1 MSMKKTD
8 LEKHLAKKIDGKLKS
23 GTIPQRFGQ
32 GAKAVA
38 AKAEAKPKESAP
50 KLVQLTCKL
59 PADLAQRLRE
69 QAVTVEGGVNAIL
82 TQAATQWLDANVVVG
97 EKK

>member
-8 LEKHLAKKIDGKLKS
+8 LEKHLAKKLDGKLKS
-23 GTIPQRFGQ
+23 GTIPHRFGQ
-32 GAKAVA
+32 GAKAMA
-38 AKAEAKPKESAP
+38 AKAEAKPKDAAS

-59 PADLAQRLRE
+59 PAALAQRLRD

-82 TQAATQWLDANVVVG
+82 AQAATQWLDSAAKAG
-97 EKK
+97 QKE

>member
-8 LEKHLAKKIDGKLKS
+8 LEKHLAKKLDGKLKS

-32 GAKAVA
+32 GAKAMA
-38 AKAEAKPKESAP
+38 AKAEAKPKDAAP

-59 PADLAQRLRE
+59 PADLAQRLRDR
-69 QAVTVEGGVNAIL
+69 AVTVEGGVNAIL
-82 TQAATQWLDANVVVG
+82 AEAVGQWLESAAGAGRKV
-97 EKK
+97 